1 MNLTA
6 FFEHWKIAEN
16 PFKGEEAR
24 QDPVFWRLEGI
35 AAPGAGAAGGA
46 GGTGGA
52 GGRAS
57 TAGLTATTH
66 PDFEKI
72 LGELS
77 RPSTAIV
84 FGEKGSGKT
93 AIRIQLADRIA
104 SYNAAHPQAKCLLI
118 PYDDI
123 NPILD
128 RFCERAPAERKSKSS
143 AAQAESPLM
152 RFRLVDHID
161 GLLSIVLPRVVDA
174 VLRERRDEQA
184 SKPDA
189 RGGGAAAIAPA
200 ANPGAGLI
208 LDFGD
213 DTPSA
218 VRKRLRKLE
227 PGFRQDLLLLQ
238 AVYDRPERADVRTHK
253 LRRALRLPVPFG
265 VQFWS
270 LLAFTGW
277 LAPAALIYY
286 GYDQKLLAWPP
297 VPDGYLY
304 AVIGATVLYLAA
316 LIKRSVY
323 DRLRFISLGHRVR
336 KQVRILPRGDASFG
350 RSLRQL
356 PPAMLDSSVLPMT
369 SAEEPRYALL
379 DRLQRILRPFGYT
392 SLMLLVDRIDEPTA
406 IAGEP
411 DRMRAVIW
419 PLLNNKFLQHPG
431 LGVKL
436 LLPMELRHALF
447 RESSSFFQEARLDKQ
462 NLIERLSWTGPM
474 LYDLCNA
481 RVQACRAPDAD
492 AGRTVTLLD
501 LFAEDVTRQDL
512 VDALDQMHQPRD
524 AFKLLY
530 QCLVEHCSNV
540 SQEASSFRIPRS
552 VLDNVRKQQVERVK
566 QLYKGVRPA

>member
-35 AAPGAGAAGGA
+35 AAPGGVAPA
-46 GGTGGA
+46 
-52 GGRAS
+52 RPS

-104 SYNAAHPQAKCLLI
+104 AYNAAHPQAKCLLI
-118 PYDDI
+118 PYDDL

-143 AAQAESPLM
+143 GSQPESPLM

-161 GLLSIVLPRVVDA
+161 GLLSIVVPRIVDA
-174 VLRERRDEQA
+174 VLRERRDEQTA
-184 SKPDA
+184 KPDA
-189 RGGGAAAIAPA
+189 RGVAAPASAA
-200 ANPGAGLI
+200 ANPGSGLI
-208 LDFGD
+208 LSLGD
-213 DTPSA
+213 ESPSA
-218 VRKRLRKLE
+218 IRKKFRRLE

-238 AVYDRPERADVRTHK
+238 AVYDRPERADARTRK
-253 LRRALRLPVPFG
+253 LRRALRLPVPIG
-265 VQFWS
+265 ALFWS
-270 LLAFTGW
+270 VLAFTGW
-277 LAPAALIYY
+277 LAPAALVYY
-286 GYDQKLLAWPP
+286 GYREKLLAWPP

-304 AVIGATVLYLAA
+304 AVIGVTVLYLAA

-323 DRLRFISLGHRVR
+323 DRLRFISFGHRVR

-411 DRMRAVIW
+411 ERMRAVIW
-419 PLLNNKFLQHPG
+419 PLLNNKFLQHPN

-492 AGRTVTLLD
+492 AGKPVTLLD